1 MSNRPSYIQKMI
13 HGLNSSKNDDKDLI
27 VYDYENEEE
36 QSNENENEDE
46 ETEITEETEEEIQ
59 QEENERN
66 EKQMRNEFTQMKR
79 LLLTNEMMLNQI
91 FHKLEF
97 LCSRVEN
104 IEEKVQLIEMQN
116 RSHFIEIDGE
126 IIRVRELKNERIDL
140 PEEDV
145 LRILIFRDYRSV
157 LAIFKS
163 YYQSVKGE
171 RIFYPIRM
179 KSKRNYEYFYK
190 NQWIHD
196 ANGHF
201 ITKTLC
207 NNIQNLFLKYNQID
221 SRYLNEENWYLNQQF
236 ISRLSDEKYKK
247 EIWNH
252 IKDEIALH
260 M

>member
-1 MSNRPSYIQKMI
+1 MSSRPSYIQKML
-13 HGLNSSKNDDKDLI
+13 HGLHSNKKDDTELV
-27 VYDYENEEE
+27 VYDYENE
-36 QSNENENEDE
+36 SINEDE
-46 ETEITEETEEEIQ
+46 EEIDEEEESQQTEEEIQ
-59 QEENERN
+59 KEENERN
-66 EKQMRNEFTQMKR
+66 EKQIQNEFMQLKR
-79 LLLTNEMMLNQI
+79 ILITNEMMLNQI
-91 FHKLEF
+91 FHKLDF
-97 LCSRVEN
+97 LCNKMEVM
-104 IEEKVQLIEMQN
+104 EEKIQLLETHQKSN
-116 RSHFIEIDGE
+116 FIEIDGE
-126 IIRVRELKNERIDL
+126 IIRVKELKNERINL
-140 PEEDV
+140 PEEEV
-145 LRILIFRDYRSV
+145 IRILIFRDYRSV

-179 KSKRNYEYFYK
+179 KTKRNYEYFYK

-221 SRYLNEENWYLNQQF
+221 SRFLNEEHWYLNQQF
-236 ISRLSDEKYKK
+236 ISKLSDEKYKK

-260 M
+260 A